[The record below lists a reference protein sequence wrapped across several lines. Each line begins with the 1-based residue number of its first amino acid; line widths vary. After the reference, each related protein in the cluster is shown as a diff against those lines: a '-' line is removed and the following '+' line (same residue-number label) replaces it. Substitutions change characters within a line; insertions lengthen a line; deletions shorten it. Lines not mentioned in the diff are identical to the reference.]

1 MAENYPEEERTLS
14 SMELEAGLAIEEAET
29 DRSALEEVGARSQ
42 EKEDLRGPLEGLKIL
57 DLGLAGAGPFGPS
70 LLAELGAEVVKVE
83 IPGEGCTMRRMPPFY
98 EGASFSKLV
107 ELRNKKS
114 IEVDLHT
121 AEGQALIRELVKE
134 YDVVVENY
142 RPGRLEGWGIGYEAL
157 KWANDRVILVR
168 VSGFGQEGPYS
179 HRTSYD
185 TVGAAMGGLLHL
197 TGYPDGP
204 PLTPGLIL
212 CDYASAA
219 FNALASL
226 LAVYYRE
233 KTGRGQWADIAQ
245 YEAIFRFSE
254 FNVAAYDKLGLVR
267 NRTGNRHP
275 SIAPGDL
282 FETQDHQLLVIVADS
297 EEGFARLCQ
306 AMGREELLRD
316 PRFGT
321 MAHRADHAEEINGI
335 VGAWAK
341 GHPLAGLTR
350 TLEEAEVPFSPIY
363 TVRDAVKDPHYQAR
377 QSFIE
382 MEDPVMGR
390 VKVPNL
396 VPRLSET
403 PGRIRDTGP
412 TLGEH
417 QREICSQLKRPHREE
432 RPAQSPSLSAPPDG
446 EQVLAGLRV
455 LELGPGLAGGFG
467 ATLLAD
473 FGAEVIKIEEPGV
486 GDPLRH
492 RPPFD
497 QSHSLWWSVEGR
509 NKRSLTL
516 DLRKEKGREIF
527 RRLVGL
533 SDLVI
538 ESFRPGTLEAW
549 GLGFE
554 ELKRLNPKLILVRV
568 SGFGQSG
575 PYRHR
580 PSCDAVAAAFGGLTF
595 CTGFPDGLPVKPS
608 LSMAEYLAGLLAAI
622 STLAALYRRQ
632 RSGKGQWVD
641 LSLYEPLFRFSFR
654 ALPMYDKLG
663 VLPERRGHS
672 LPAAGVQVVYP
683 TRDGKWVAILFPED
697 RHFAR
702 LCRAMGREELA
713 RDPRFDTIVKRRM
726 ENNELLSQIVVAW
739 TRGMRAEELINL
751 LEEHEIPTGLV
762 YDIRDIFEDPHYRA
776 RGNILTVEDPALGSV
791 KMQDVVPK
799 LSLTPGKVRSAGPLL
814 GQHNEEIYRNLLD
827 FQGEELGGLRE
838 EGVI

>member
-1 MAENYPEEERTLS
+1 MAESYPEEERLLDAG
-14 SMELEAGLAIEEAET
+14 EVEAGLAIVGGET
-29 DRSALEEVGARSQ
+29 DRPALEEVETWPQ
-42 EKEDLRGPLEGLKIL
+42 EQRDPQGPLEGLKVL

-98 EGASFSKLV
+98 KGASFSKLV

-114 IEVDLHT
+114 IAVDLHT
-121 AEGQALIRELVKE
+121 AEGQALIRDLVGE

-142 RPGRLEGWGIGYEAL
+142 RPGRLEGWGLGYEAL
-157 KWANDRVILVR
+157 KQANDRVILVR
-168 VSGFGQEGPYS
+168 VSGFGQEGPYR

-185 TVGAAMGGLLHL
+185 TVGAAMGGLIHL
-197 TGYPDGP
+197 TGYPEGP

-212 CDYASAA
+212 CDYTTAA

-267 NRTGNRHP
+267 DRTGNRHP

-282 FETQDHQLLVIVADS
+282 FETQDQQLVVIVADS
-297 EEGFARLCQ
+297 DPAFARLAR
-306 AMGREELLRD
+306 AMGREELTRD
-316 PRFGT
+316 PRFDT
-321 MAHRADHAEEINGI
+321 VAHRASHAGEINEI
-335 VGAWAK
+335 VGAWAR
-341 GHPLAGLTR
+341 GQTLAQLTR
-350 TLEEAEVPFSPIY
+350 TLEAAGVPFSPIC
-363 TVRDAVKDPHYQAR
+363 TVREAVEDPHYRAR
-377 QSFIE
+377 ESVIE

-396 VPRLSET
+396 VPRFSET

-412 TLGEH
+412 MLGEH
-417 QREICSQLKRPHREE
+417 QEEVCSRRKRVRREDRL
-432 RPAQSPSLSAPPDG
+432 AGSPSSSPAPCGD
-446 EQVLAGLRV
+446 EVLAGLRV

-473 FGAEVIKIEEPGV
+473 FGAEVIKLEEPGV

-492 RPPFD
+492 RPPFY
-497 QSHSLWWSVEGR
+497 QGSSLWWSVEGR

-516 DLRKEKGREIF
+516 DLQKEEGQAIF

-533 SDLVI
+533 SDVI
-538 ESFRPGTLEAW
+538 LESFPPGTLEEW
-549 GLGFE
+549 GLGFDA
-554 ELKRLNPKLILVRV
+554 LRQLNPRLILMRV

-580 PSCDAVAAAFGGLTF
+580 PSCDAVAAAFSGLTF

-608 LSMAEYLAGLLAAI
+608 LSMAEYLAGLFAAI

-632 RSGKGQWVD
+632 RSGEGQWVD
-641 LSLYEPLFRFSFR
+641 LSLYEPLF
-654 ALPMYDKLG
+654 
-663 VLPERRGHS
+663 
-672 LPAAGVQVVYP
+672 
-683 TRDGKWVAILFPED
+683 
-697 RHFAR
+697 
-702 LCRAMGREELA
+702 
-713 RDPRFDTIVKRRM
+713 
-726 ENNELLSQIVVAW
+726 
-739 TRGMRAEELINL
+739 
-751 LEEHEIPTGLV
+751 
-762 YDIRDIFEDPHYRA
+762 
-776 RGNILTVEDPALGSV
+776 
-791 KMQDVVPK
+791 
-799 LSLTPGKVRSAGPLL
+799 
-814 GQHNEEIYRNLLD
+814 
-827 FQGEELGGLRE
+827 
-838 EGVI
+838 